1 MTQYLLPILLLA
13 VPVLVVVV
21 IAVAFGRKLSG
32 SCGGA
37 SPDGTCMRCGK
48 RAEPSTD
55 GARREGCR

>member
-1 MTQYLLPILLLA
+1 
-13 VPVLVVVV
+13 VL
-21 IAVAFGRKLSG
+21 AVAFGRKLSG